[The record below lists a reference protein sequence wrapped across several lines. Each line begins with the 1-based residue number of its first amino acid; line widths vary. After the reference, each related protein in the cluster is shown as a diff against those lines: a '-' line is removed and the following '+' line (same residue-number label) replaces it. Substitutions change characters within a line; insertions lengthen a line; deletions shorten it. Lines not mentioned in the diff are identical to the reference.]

1 MSNVELIQR
10 QAMKVFGNKNKADTW
25 LNQPK
30 TALGGSTPMQFAQ
43 TEAGYERLQ
52 AELERINQGYV
63 C

>member
-1 MSNVELIQR
+1 MNYVELIQL
-10 QAMKVFGNKNKADTW
+10 QAKQVFGNKVKSDTW

-30 TALGGSTPMQFAQ
+30 NTFGGSTPMQLAH

-52 AELERINQGYV
+52 AEPERINQGYV